1 MQGSVHKKGWMD
13 KEGGF
18 YLQKYLALRH
28 TSISALTVHQK
39 FLEKTMCITHE
50 KLRYDVASI
59 CQLVVQMIVIV
70 GLQKWKK
77 KFIILLRSI
86 TIYKV

>member
-1 MQGSVHKKGWMD
+1 MPLRMQGSVHKKGWMD

-18 YLQKYLALRH
+18 NLQKYLALRH

-39 FLEKTMCITHE
+39 FLEKTMHLTHK
-50 KLRYDVASI
+50 KLRYVGASI
-59 CQLVVQMIVIV
+59 CQLVVQMIVIL

-77 KFIILLRSI
+77 KF
-86 TIYKV
+86 TIYLEV